1 MTKHKNH
8 DTAKRMK
15 HTAEQHVHAQERKA
29 FQEQQT
35 NGKQLTV
42 KDIEN
47 ILIDL
52 SLQAAYNQGD
62 KKEINF
68 IVDVLQPNKI
78 NIPEGTPMESI
89 WDKISNSGVLKPGI
103 GFGSANKLSIT
114 PQGYE
119 IMENYGSYIVYL
131 QTQQQQQALKAQMMQ
146 KAADTG
152 NVMVV
157 SDAGKNTTAENE
169 PKVKKA
175 APITPDQDDHSNFE

>member
-15 HTAEQHVHAQERKA
+15 QTAEQHVNAQERKV

-35 NGKQLTV
+35 EGKQLTV

-68 IVDVLQPNKI
+68 VADVLKPNNI

-89 WDKISNSGVLKPGI
+89 WDKITNSGVLKPGI
-103 GFGSANKLSIT
+103 GFGSVNKLMIT
-114 PQGYE
+114 AQGYE

-131 QTQQQQQALKAQMMQ
+131 QSQEQQQVLKAQMMQ

-157 SDAGKNTTAENE
+157 SDSGKNTKAENE
-169 PKVKKA
+169 PNVKKV
-175 APITPDQDDHSNFE
+175 APRTPDQDDNSNFE